1 MVNSPSPLSVV
12 QLSSLPHSQI
22 IRLFPRVWSPRL
34 SSCPPAPIFG
44 VPPKLIASSRLGG
57 LRLAS
62 QLDLGLALRRFTLG
76 RSGRRWRPQQHSIF
90 CQSPFR
96 FQILLDKI
104 SFVAYVMRVFLIY

>member
-22 IRLFPRVWSPRL
+22 IRLFPRVWPPRL

-44 VPPKLIASSRLGG
+44 VPPKLVASSRPGG

-62 QLDLGLALRRFTLG
+62 RLDLGLALRRFTLG
-76 RSGRRWRPQQHSIF
+76 RSG
-90 CQSPFR
+90 
-96 FQILLDKI
+96 
-104 SFVAYVMRVFLIY
+104 